1 MNLIKINYKCNK
13 LPTIK
18 VIKFNLTIKV
28 IIWLNINVINVNH
41 KYNKYR
47 NSYQSE
53 LVSRHENE

>member
-18 VIKFNLTIKV
+18 VIKFNFNHKV

-41 KYNKYR
+41 KYNKCR
-47 NSYQSE
+47 NLRQSE
-53 LVSRHENE
+53 LVSSHENE